1 MFKTRKK
8 SIIIGVL
15 LIIGLIILDQF
26 TKKLAINLKNTEDI
40 ILVNNVLQLHYL
52 ENNGAAFSIL
62 QGKQIFFKILTP
74 IALAIMS
81 YIYINLSKVDKFNDI
96 KLILVFVFAG
106 AVGNYIDRI
115 RFEYV
120 IDFIYF
126 SLIDFPVF
134 NIADCY
140 VTCCMFLLIILIL
153 FKYKEDDFDDM
164 MKLIRPGKK
173 HE

>member
-126 SLIDFPVF
+126 
-134 NIADCY
+134 
-140 VTCCMFLLIILIL
+140 
-153 FKYKEDDFDDM
+153 
-164 MKLIRPGKK
+164 
-173 HE
+173 